1 MKQLFSKTWLFESD
15 CRRAVHLEMDQL
27 PKNVQRN
34 STFRSVASIKIQTRV
49 RRAAQ
54 NQNTSELVGI
64 KQAAAVPVTPV
75 SKVRGGVLRAV
86 SVSTCESTSSFPI
99 QLHTAEKWSF
109 KIGIFRRKISGYG
122 VLTLRKSEPM
132 KTAISFCGC
141 RFKKRVTR
149 RIHSVSQLAHAASKW
164 TSSMSSKRSRHTHT
178 YAHAH
183 STYETEQVAHRYT
196 SFASKNRILE
206 IGIESIIV
214 HLEWT
219 FSYLLAFLLRFSSF
233 AIFYF
238 FFS

>member
-1 MKQLFSKTWLFESD
+1 MKQLFSKTWLFKSD
-15 CRRAVHLEMDQL
+15 CCRAVHLEMDQL

-34 STFRSVASIKIQTRV
+34 STIRSVASIKILTRV
-49 RRAAQ
+49 QRAAQ

-141 RFKKRVTR
+141 RSVGSKKGLHVVYIR
-149 RIHSVSQLAHAASKW
+149 SV
-164 TSSMSSKRSRHTHT
+164 
-178 YAHAH
+178 
-183 STYETEQVAHRYT
+183 
-196 SFASKNRILE
+196 N
-206 IGIESIIV
+206 
-214 HLEWT
+214 
-219 FSYLLAFLLRFSSF
+219 
-233 AIFYF
+233 
-238 FFS
+238 